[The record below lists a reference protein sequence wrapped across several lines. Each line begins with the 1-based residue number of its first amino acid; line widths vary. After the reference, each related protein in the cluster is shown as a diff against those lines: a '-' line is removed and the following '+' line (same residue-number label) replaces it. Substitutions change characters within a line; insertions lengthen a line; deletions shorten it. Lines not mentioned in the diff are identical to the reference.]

1 MTQQITLDELERYL
15 WQAAVD
21 LRGQIDA
28 AAYKDYIFPLVFFK
42 RICDVRDEEYAGYE
56 QEGGKEFA
64 DMMMQDSPIQIPM
77 EAHWN
82 VVFNTSENIGQALVD
97 AFRQI
102 ELANPGKKIDGR
114 VVGGLEG
121 IFGDKAIWTNKN
133 KMPDAHRLRIP
144 DRQVC
149 RRCRPYSAGVLHQS
163 YCGGADGRDLAIKTT

>member
-102 ELANPGKKIDGR
+102 ELANPGKKIDGK

-121 IFGDKAIWTNKN
+121 IFGVMLLKKGYTIRDVAKLTRK
-133 KMPDAHRLRIP
+133 
-144 DRQVC
+144 
-149 RRCRPYSAGVLHQS
+149 GVSTIQRVKKEFQL
-163 YCGGADGRDLAIKTT
+163 

>member
-42 RICDVRDEEYAGYE
+42 RICDVRDEEYANYE

-102 ELANPGKKIDGR
+102 ELANPAR
-114 VVGGLEG
+114 
-121 IFGDKAIWTNKN
+121 
-133 KMPDAHRLRIP
+133 RLM
-144 DRQVC
+144 
-149 RRCRPYSAGVLHQS
+149 AGW
-163 YCGGADGRDLAIKTT
+163 

>member
-64 DMMMQDSPIQIPM
+64 DMMMQDSPIQIPL
-77 EAHWN
+77 EAHSIRARRLMAGLWE
-82 VVFNTSENIGQALVD
+82 VLKAS
-97 AFRQI
+97 
-102 ELANPGKKIDGR
+102 LATRPSGPIR
-114 VVGGLEG
+114 TRCQTLSS
-121 IFGDKAIWTNKN
+121 AI
-133 KMPDAHRLRIP
+133 
-144 DRQVC
+144 C
-149 RRCRPYSAGVLHQS
+149 
-163 YCGGADGRDLAIKTT
+163 

>member
-82 VVFNTSENIGQALVD
+82 VVSIG
-97 AFRQI
+97 
-102 ELANPGKKIDGR
+102 
-114 VVGGLEG
+114 
-121 IFGDKAIWTNKN
+121 IWMGESRYRWKPIGMWFST
-133 KMPDAHRLRIP
+133 PLRI
-144 DRQVC
+144 
-149 RRCRPYSAGVLHQS
+149 L
-163 YCGGADGRDLAIKTT
+163 GRHW